1 MEGLLPIVAQDTS
14 AAAALS
20 GHFKPLDWVV
30 LVGYLALVSVLGVL
44 LAGRQRDLK
53 DFFRG
58 GNRLPWYAVTG
69 SIIATVI
76 SAVTFVAVPSRMF
89 REGGNFTYLQLGLIA
104 GLLSRAFVA
113 FVLVPAYWKYRIY
126 SPYDYMGRQLGESA
140 RTVTT
145 ALFSLLGLL
154 AQAAR
159 VYLTAKILEL
169 VMYDHLLWLSDATG
183 IGTLVWAVAII
194 GVIAVLWTMLGGI
207 ATVVWTDAM
216 LFLVFVTGGIVALL
230 VVGFK
235 LPGGFEQ
242 MFSQGWEAGKFQLFA
257 LGASDDRWA
266 SDWGRFFGEPFTIWA
281 AIFAVTFGNIG
292 SYGTDQLTAQR
303 IFTCRSKRDAQV
315 AMLSSYAAE
324 AVVALMLLVGVG
336 LWAFYKANPQ
346 LLTGTAGQ
354 LITEDPDRIFPL
366 FILRQVPQGL
376 TGLIIAGIFAAAIS
390 SLTSILAALAQ
401 TTLSAVYMP
410 LRKIDPE
417 IGTDATHSREL
428 IFVSRLLIVLWGAAL
443 CVVAF
448 SVDRFLELQRAKGI
462 DVPFLDL
469 ALGLANYVVGSLLA
483 AFLLAWLPLR
493 VNAWGLVFSAP
504 LSVFTV
510 YAAAF
515 HDERTMWVCVGV
527 GSVLLLAWILAAL
540 FGRAEERA
548 SRLNRTLW
556 LMAGCGLMLL
566 VWWKLWFTKIDPGTG
581 LTLLDADEEV
591 WKFTIS
597 WPWYAPLGGFVAFVF
612 GYLLADRRERVA
624 PPASQYHERRR
635 CLRRGASGK
644 MPERSVCL
652 PSPGVV
658 REWCSRRAPNCGTAL
673 RTTCAMPP

>member
-1 MEGLLPIVAQDTS
+1 MDGSPVLISFPL
-14 AAAALS
+14 AASSLS
-20 GHFKPLDWVV
+20 GHFRPLDWVV
-30 LVGYLALVSVLGVL
+30 LVGYLALVSVLGVV

-104 GLLSRAFVA
+104 GLLSRGFVA

-126 SPYDYMGRQLGESA
+126 SPYDYMGRRLGESA
-140 RTVTT
+140 RSVTT

-159 VYLTAKILEL
+159 VYLTARILEL
-169 VMYDHLLWLSDATG
+169 VMYDHLLSLSEATG
-183 IGTLVWAVAII
+183 MGTLFWAVTII
-194 GVIAVLWTMLGGI
+194 GVIAVAWTMLGGI
-207 ATVVWTDAM
+207 ATVVWTDAL
-216 LFLVFVTGGIVALL
+216 LFLVFVVGGVVALM
-230 VVGFK
+230 VVCLQ
-235 LPGGFEQ
+235 LPGGFTG
-242 MFSQGWEAGKFQLFA
+242 MLADGMEAGKFQLFA

-266 SDWGRFFGEPFTIWA
+266 SAWGRFFGEPFTVWA

-303 IFTCRSKRDAQV
+303 IFACRSKRQAQV
-315 AMLSSYAAE
+315 AMLASYAAE

-336 LWAFYKANPQ
+336 LWAFYRANPH
-346 LLTGTAGQ
+346 LLTGEAGQ
-354 LITEDPDRIFPL
+354 LIEREPDAIFPL

-401 TTLSAVYMP
+401 TTLSAAYMP
-410 LRKIDPE
+410 LRGIDPE
-417 IGTDATHSREL
+417 TGGDGGHGREL
-428 IFVSRLLIVLWGAAL
+428 VFVSRLLIVFWGAAL
-443 CVVAF
+443 CAVAF
-448 SVDRFLELQRAKGI
+448 SVDRFLELQRSRGI

-469 ALGLANYVVGSLLA
+469 ALGLANYVVGALLA

-515 HDERTMWVCVGV
+515 HDERTLLVCLVVTGV
-527 GSVLLLAWILAAL
+527 LVAAWLTGALLGRSDQLRSRLARTIWLLLGCAA
-540 FGRAEERA
+540 
-548 SRLNRTLW
+548 
-556 LMAGCGLMLL
+556 MIL
-566 VWWKLWFTKIDPGTG
+566 VWHSLWFLKINPATG
-581 LTLLDADEEV
+581 HALLDADGEV
-591 WKFTIS
+591 WKFTIA
-597 WPWYAPLGGFVAFVF
+597 WPWYAPLGGLVAFVF
-612 GYLLADRRERVA
+612 GYVLADRRERTDA
-624 PPASQYHERRR
+624 
-635 CLRRGASGK
+635 
-644 MPERSVCL
+644 
-652 PSPGVV
+652 
-658 REWCSRRAPNCGTAL
+658 
-673 RTTCAMPP
+673 